1 MFFGLL
7 VFCSVNIAFVTLFV
21 KTVNAEFFF
30 IGVSIG
36 CLIGGIIYLTVL
48 HANPSLIENDLPG
61 KKNSEVLCHQEN
73 NSAAKVIDC
82 DTMVNVFVE
91 IKNDV
96 FNK

>member
-1 MFFGLL
+1 M
-7 VFCSVNIAFVTLFV
+7 
-21 KTVNAEFFF
+21 
-30 IGVSIG
+30 GVSIG

-48 HANPSLIENDLPG
+48 HANPFLIENDLPC
-61 KKNSEVLCHQEN
+61 KRNSEVICRQEN

-82 DTMVNVFVE
+82 DSMVNVLVE